1 MNNDEEFGFIKAKL
15 ESIDRRLQV
24 LDEENKEQSNKMDE
38 LSNELAMYRHFVI
51 WIRGSLLVGACILT
65 MKWGDLMSW
74 FNGDGAE

>member
-51 WIRGSLLVGACILT
+51 WIRGSLLVGAFILT

>member
-1 MNNDEEFGFIKAKL
+1 VNNDEEFGFIKAKL

-51 WIRGSLLVGACILT
+51 WIRGSLLVGAFILT